1 LKKKISVDKSQHI
14 LFLLQNM
21 KENYLTKT
29 LETHNMLHI
38 KGVIFD
44 MDGTLIETTEADYL
58 AWKKVFADY
67 HKELS
72 FEDYFPLIGMK
83 SAIVAQSRL
92 SLNEEETKKALSQKM
107 EYFSQI
113 VKEKG
118 IQVVPHAI
126 KFLKQLKAEHLKIA
140 LATSSRQEKMKL
152 VFQLTDLTPYF
163 DEIITGDLVNKSKPA
178 PDIFLKAAEKL
189 QLKPGDCLVVED
201 AANGVKAA
209 KNAGMKCV
217 AITTTHTQDLL
228 QQADLV
234 VNSYE
239 DLDLQKI
246 YTELRKK

>member
-1 LKKKISVDKSQHI
+1 
-14 LFLLQNM
+14 M
-21 KENYLTKT
+21 KESYLINDTSKRQDDIR
-29 LETHNMLHI
+29 L

-58 AWKKVFADY
+58 AWKNVFADY

-83 SAIVAQSRL
+83 SAVVVQTRL
-92 SLNEEETKKALSQKM
+92 SLDDEETKKALSQKM
-107 EYFSQI
+107 KYFSDI
-113 VKEKG
+113 AAEKG

-126 KFLKQLKAEHLKIA
+126 KLLKQLKQENLKIA

-152 VFQLTDLTPYF
+152 VLQLTNLLPYF
-163 DEIITGDLVNKSKPA
+163 DVIVTGDLVNRSKPA
-178 PDIFLKAAEKL
+178 PDIFLKVAEKL
-189 QLKPGDCLVVED
+189 QLKPCECVVIED

-217 AITTTHTQDLL
+217 AITTTHTEDLL

-234 VNSYE
+234 IDSYE
-239 DLDLQKI
+239 KLDLQKI
-246 YTELRKK
+246 HQMLLKD

>member
-1 LKKKISVDKSQHI
+1 
-14 LFLLQNM
+14 M
-21 KENYLTKT
+21 KESFLTNES
-29 LETHNMLHI
+29 LETKDMLHI

-58 AWKKVFADY
+58 AWKRVFTDY

-83 SAIVAQSRL
+83 SAIVVQSRL
-92 SLNEEETKKALSQKM
+92 SLDEEETKKALSQKM
-107 EYFSQI
+107 KYFSEI
-113 VKEKG
+113 VTEKG
-118 IQVVPHAI
+118 IQVVPYAI
-126 KFLKQLKAEHLKIA
+126 KFLKQLKAENLKIA
-140 LATSSRQEKMKL
+140 LATSSRQEKMNFVL
-152 VFQLTDLTPYF
+152 QLTNLTSYF
-163 DEIITGDLVNKSKPA
+163 DIIVTGDLVQKSKPA

-189 QLKPGDCLVVED
+189 QLKPDDCLVVED

-217 AITTTHTQDLL
+217 AITTTHTEDLL

-234 VNSYE
+234 INSYE

-246 YTELRKK
+246 FTELQKR

>member
-1 LKKKISVDKSQHI
+1 
-14 LFLLQNM
+14 M
-21 KENYLTKT
+21 KESHFIKDKLKPPDK
-29 LETHNMLHI
+29 LHL

-44 MDGTLIETTEADYL
+44 MDGTLIETTEADYF

-83 SAIVAQSRL
+83 SAVVLQTRL
-92 SLNEEETKKALSQKM
+92 SLDDDETKKALSQKM
-107 EYFSQI
+107 KYFSDI
-113 VKEKG
+113 VEEKG
-118 IQVVPHAI
+118 IQVVPHAL
-126 KFLKQLKAEHLKIA
+126 KFLEQLKEENLKIA

-152 VFQLTDLTPYF
+152 VLQLTNLLPYF
-163 DEIITGDLVNKSKPA
+163 SVIVTGDLVNRSKPA

-189 QLKPGDCLVVED
+189 QLQPCECIVIED

-217 AITTTHTQDLL
+217 AITTTHTEDHL
-228 QQADLV
+228 QLADLV
-234 VNSYE
+234 IDSYE

-246 YTELRKK
+246 YSALLKK

>member
-1 LKKKISVDKSQHI
+1 
-14 LFLLQNM
+14 M
-21 KENYLTKT
+21 KETTLTNGSLKT
-29 LETHNMLHI
+29 ENMLHI

-58 AWKKVFADY
+58 AWKRVFADY

-83 SAIVAQSRL
+83 SAMVVQSRL
-92 SLNEEETKKALSQKM
+92 SLDEEETKKALSQKM
-107 EYFSQI
+107 RYFSEI
-113 VKEKG
+113 VTEKG
-118 IQVVPHAI
+118 IQVVPYAI
-126 KFLKQLKAEHLKIA
+126 KFLKQLQEEHLKIA

-152 VFQLTDLTPYF
+152 VLQLTNLTTYF
-163 DEIITGDLVNKSKPA
+163 DEIVTGDLVHKSKPA

-189 QLKPGDCLVVED
+189 QLKPEDCLVVED

-217 AITTTHTQDLL
+217 AITTTHTEDLL

-239 DLDLQKI
+239 DLDLEKI
-246 YTELRKK
+246 YAQLQKK

>member
-1 LKKKISVDKSQHI
+1 
-14 LFLLQNM
+14 
-21 KENYLTKT
+21 
-29 LETHNMLHI
+29 MLHI

-58 AWKKVFADY
+58 AWKRVFTDY

-83 SAIVAQSRL
+83 SAIVVQSRL
-92 SLNEEETKKALSQKM
+92 SLDEEETKKALSQKM
-107 EYFSQI
+107 KYFSEI
-113 VKEKG
+113 VTEKG
-118 IQVVPHAI
+118 IQVVPYAI
-126 KFLKQLKAEHLKIA
+126 KFLKQLKAENLKIA
-140 LATSSRQEKMKL
+140 LATSSRQEKMNFVL
-152 VFQLTDLTPYF
+152 QLTNLTSYF
-163 DEIITGDLVNKSKPA
+163 DIIVTGDLVQKSKPA

-189 QLKPGDCLVVED
+189 QLKPEDCLVVED

-217 AITTTHTQDLL
+217 AITTTHTEDLL

-234 VNSYE
+234 INSYE

-246 YTELRKK
+246 FTELQKR

>member
-1 LKKKISVDKSQHI
+1 
-14 LFLLQNM
+14 M
-21 KENYLTKT
+21 KESYLGKDTFETKDS
-29 LETHNMLHI
+29 LHL

-58 AWKKVFADY
+58 AWKKVFYDY

-83 SAIVAQSRL
+83 SAVVVKTRL
-92 SLNEEETKKALSQKM
+92 GLDEEETKKALSQKM
-107 EYFSQI
+107 EYFSDI

-126 KFLKQLKAEHLKIA
+126 KFLKQLKEEHLKIA
-140 LATSSRQEKMKL
+140 LATSSRQEKMEL
-152 VFQLTDLTPYF
+152 VLQLTNLLPYF
-163 DEIITGDLVNKSKPA
+163 EIIVTGDLVKKSKPA

-189 QLKPGDCLVVED
+189 QLQPQECLVIED

-217 AITTTHTQDLL
+217 AITTTHTEDLL

-234 VNSYE
+234 IDSYE

-246 YTELRKK
+246 YAHLLKK

>member
-1 LKKKISVDKSQHI
+1 
-14 LFLLQNM
+14 M
-21 KENYLTKT
+21 KESFLTNES
-29 LETHNMLHI
+29 LETKDMLHI

-58 AWKKVFADY
+58 AWKRVFADY

-83 SAIVAQSRL
+83 SAMVVQSRL

-107 EYFSQI
+107 KYFSQI
-113 VKEKG
+113 VTEKG
-118 IQVVPHAI
+118 IQVVPYAI
-126 KFLKQLKAEHLKIA
+126 KFLKQLQAEHLKIA
-140 LATSSRQEKMKL
+140 LATSSRQEKMRL
-152 VFQLTDLTPYF
+152 VLQLTNLTPYF
-163 DEIITGDLVNKSKPA
+163 EVIITGDLVHKSKPA

-189 QLKPGDCLVVED
+189 QLKPEDCLVIED

-217 AITTTHTQDLL
+217 AITTTHTEDLL

-234 VNSYE
+234 VTSYE
-239 DLDLQKI
+239 DLDVQKI
-246 YTELRKK
+246 YTELKKK

>member
-1 LKKKISVDKSQHI
+1 MKESYVDKDVVEKRNS
-14 LFLLQNM
+14 
-21 KENYLTKT
+21 
-29 LETHNMLHI
+29 LHL

-67 HKELS
+67 RKELA

-83 SAIVAQSRL
+83 SAVVVQTRL
-92 SLNEEETKKALSQKM
+92 GLGEDETKKALSQKM
-107 EYFSQI
+107 EYFSEI
-113 VKEKG
+113 VNAHG

-126 KFLKQLKAEHLKIA
+126 KFLKQLKEEHLKIA
-140 LATSSRQEKMKL
+140 LATSSRHEKMKL
-152 VFQLTDLTPYF
+152 VLQLTNLIPYF
-163 DEIITGDLVNKSKPA
+163 EVIVTGDLVKKSKPA

-189 QLKPGDCLVVED
+189 NLQPFECFVIED

-217 AITTTHTQDLL
+217 AITTTHTEDLL
-228 QQADLV
+228 QHADMV
-234 VNSYE
+234 IDSYE

-246 YTELRKK
+246 YAVLKN